1 MAWTLTQLETFRAVA
16 EGGSM
21 HAAAERLGYTP
32 GAVSQQMAALSRAVG
47 GELFLR
53 SGRGVVLS
61 DAGHGFLPLA
71 RRVLEED
78 RAARRALAELRTGRA
93 TVRVGIFETAG
104 AVSCREVLRRAA
116 VAEPPVDVVFEE
128 VDVERAVD
136 AVRAGTVDLALSVHY
151 ELVPVTLP
159 PGVVAT
165 ELLTEPFVEVRAADL
180 VADAPWIVPPATET
194 FGMAVQAALRR
205 AGEDTGTAH
214 VVTDTALMVAL
225 AEAGVGR
232 ALVTPPDAEG
242 APARPPGAP
251 GAPVG
256 SPHRGGVG
264 HRRPAR
270 TGQCPCGARRSGGD
284 LPVDAGYG
292 GKSSGFLTH

>member
-180 VADAPWIVPPATET
+180 VAGAPWIVPPATET
-194 FGMAVQAALRR
+194 FGLAVQAALRR

-232 ALVTPPDAEG
+232 ALVTPLMLRVHPRDLQ
-242 APARPPGAP
+242 
-251 GAPVG
+251 V
-256 SPHRGGVG
+256 
-264 HRRPAR
+264 RPA
-270 TGQCPCGARRSGGD
+270 PRSGRRTVVALATDAQRERVSVRAVLDG
-284 LPVDAGYG
+284 LGEIFRSMRGVEGNPPV
-292 GKSSGFLTH
+292 S